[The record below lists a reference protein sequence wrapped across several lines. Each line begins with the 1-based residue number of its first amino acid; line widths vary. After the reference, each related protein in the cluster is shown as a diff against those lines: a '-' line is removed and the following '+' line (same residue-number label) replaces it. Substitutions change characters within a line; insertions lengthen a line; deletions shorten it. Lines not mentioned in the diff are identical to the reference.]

1 MWRKE
6 GGGEGRA
13 PCRRRGGQRREFST
27 GRRTSLSLSASSSP
41 LLLREYLIC
50 VALFVFKQK
59 RKHISADFVL
69 LRVVGASLARCT
81 QLRVWSGA
89 HVREHSLLPVRG
101 VIITAGEVVVNRE
114 ERSHT
119 HHWRHTPLLRHRG
132 ASATEQRRKKNP
144 NYCTRVYVPYQD
156 GSFFFLY
163 CAARRQNQ
171 SVCGYHAMYVSGHKH
186 AHCCGRKKKKKNST
200 SWRAF
205 TAIFAFFGLLRHTL
219 VSSSACV

>member
-156 GSFFFLY
+156 GSFFFFVL
-163 CAARRQNQ
+163 
-171 SVCGYHAMYVSGHKH
+171 
-186 AHCCGRKKKKKNST
+186 CCSSSKPERVRLSRDVRVGPQTRTLLWTQKKKKNST